1 MSNQRIQQAVE
12 AQGSLGKGRNTGLAK
27 QRRTAGFR
35 QPTGRAEPGAGPP
48 PSRPTGSTGWLGIVS
63 AICLG
68 LCLPAG
74 GAVRVKEIAS
84 VEGVREN
91 QLVGYGLVVGLN
103 GTGDKRQTFF
113 SAQTLANLL
122 DRMGVQVPPTA
133 MLVRNTAAVMVTA
146 NLPAFAQPGTRIDV
160 QVAAIGDATNLQG
173 GLLVLTP
180 LKAATGEVYAVA
192 QGPVVT
198 AGFVARGG
206 GGNSTTLNHPTAGR
220 IPGGAIIERS
230 PPSLMADGK
239 LRLQLRQ
246 PDFTTAARLAQT
258 VNGKFPGAARC
269 ENAAL
274 VEVQIPPEF
283 RQKTVE
289 FLAEIEGLTLE
300 TDQIRKI
307 VINERTG
314 TITAGQDIR
323 IRPVSIL
330 HGALTV
336 EIRTEYQASQPG
348 ALSPGNT
355 VVTPDVKV
363 AVKEEQAKNV
373 QLRQGATVED
383 LARALTSIGATAR
396 DIIAILQSLKAS
408 GALDAELEVI

>member
-1 MSNQRIQQAVE
+1 M
-12 AQGSLGKGRNTGLAK
+12 
-27 QRRTAGFR
+27 
-35 QPTGRAEPGAGPP
+35 
-48 PSRPTGSTGWLGIVS
+48 
-63 AICLG
+63 
-68 LCLPAG
+68 
-74 GAVRVKEIAS
+74 RVKEIAS

-192 QGPVVT
+192 QGPVIT